1 MPQKKTKYEDLA
13 GVLRNKILPLSSGTR
28 LPSVRGLMKRY
39 KVSLQ
44 TVNAAIGI
52 LQKEKLVVARQGSGL
67 YVSEHRPVKLIVLHR
82 TRHPSS
88 FDDAKEASL
97 RRAIH
102 AKGWYLDT
110 RRHEVV
116 DDEIGASLVPE
127 PVASAHIVMQD
138 VAHLQPSLIAQ
149 LQTQNVPLLIFGR
162 ESEDSSLDYVT
173 GSEQAIFSMLVKH
186 LRSLGHRHFALLVNE
201 PAVYLE
207 IKTRIQA
214 FLELLELLDLP
225 PGLVIDCGTAPGES
239 GSQAARSGLKTY
251 IDRMKGKR
259 LPFTALIT
267 CSSVGGY
274 GALRAFHE
282 CHVAIPSQCSVAS
295 HGAEMENELSIPS
308 LTDAGTPDHLWGT
321 SVAGLLQQRFA
332 GDPTPHLG
340 YKLPVELTVRESTA
354 PPPRKVGAKR
364 IARTKAK
371 IKAGV

>member
-44 TVNAAIGI
+44 TVNAAVGI
-52 LQKEKLVVARQGSGL
+52 LEKEKLVVARQGSGL

-82 TRHPSS
+82 TRHPSAY
-88 FDDAKEASL
+88 DDAKEASL

-110 RRHEVV
+110 RRHEDV
-116 DDEIGASLVPE
+116 DYATEASLVPE

-138 VAHLQPSLIAQ
+138 VAHLQPSLIVQ
-149 LQTQNVPLLIFGR
+149 LKTQHVPLLIFGR
-162 ESEDSSLDYVT
+162 ESEDNSLDYVT
-173 GSEQAIFSMLVKH
+173 GSDQAIFSTLVKH
-186 LRSLGHRHFALLVNE
+186 LRSLGHRHLALLANE
-201 PAVYLE
+201 PAVYFE
-207 IKTRIQA
+207 IKKRIQV
-214 FLELLELLDLP
+214 FLELLEQMDLP
-225 PGLVIDCGTAPGES
+225 PGIVVDCNTTPGDS
-239 GSQAARSGLKTY
+239 SSQAARSGLKSY
-251 IDRMKGKR
+251 IDALRGKP

-267 CSSVGGY
+267 SSSVGGY

-282 CHVAIPSQCSVAS
+282 CHVAIPSQCSVANL
-295 HGAEMENELSIPS
+295 GAEKENDLSIPS
-308 LTDAGTPDHLWGT
+308 LTDAGTPDQLWGI
-321 SVAGLLQQRFA
+321 SVVALLQQRFA
-332 GDPTPHLG
+332 GDPTTNLG

-354 PPPRKVGAKR
+354 PPRRKVGAKR

-371 IKAGV
+371 VKAGL